1 MCCALV
7 GFSNFFF
14 GTRCEEFER
23 RSGGR
28 GGGGFGVG
36 RGGGGGGRCL
46 RRRENVLT
54 VGPNFK
60 YFRLL
65 KVLVIT
71 DSQVPNMGTRTLWG
85 LSGLRVLDLSR
96 NRLTA
101 VVDKNF
107 DGLYSLKEV
116 YLDGNLIRS
125 MISAAFR
132 HITQLEILSLRDN
145 RISGTKSKLNR
156 V

>member
-1 MCCALV
+1 MALDTKIHV
-7 GFSNFFF
+7 NS
-14 GTRCEEFER
+14 RCRKYEGSSR
-23 RSGGR
+23 HRSLSS
-28 GGGGFGVG
+28 
-36 RGGGGGGRCL
+36 GRCL
-46 RRRENVLT
+46 ERRDNILT
-54 VGPNFK
+54 IGPNFK

-107 DGLYSLKEV
+107 DGLYSLKV
-116 YLDGNLIRS
+116 
-125 MISAAFR
+125 
-132 HITQLEILSLRDN
+132 
-145 RISGTKSKLNR
+145 RI
-156 V
+156 